1 MNPEDHDHE
10 LDLEAVQAVAQRVL
24 PGFDE
29 DLLGYISAVLLEMSV
44 DERRNAAVMSEAVAP
59 FLVDADYATEQGAE
73 KLCQQLTVAFGG
85 SGYKGS
91 GSGSGGGSAE
101 EDATPEL
108 LSAPVRIKELG
119 SHLLEEKKTYG
130 GVVFAD
136 AEGETGG
143 NSNSAL
149 NMSSMPATLRQKKR
163 AKKEEELLQRKLRA
177 EAAREA
183 EERRVMA
190 SARMAAIRAN
200 RVAGKTAKSGYSLDR
215 FSIPHPSGTGNLLED
230 VSLTLSS
237 QRRYG
242 LIGKNGSG
250 KT

>member
-44 DERRNAAVMSEAVAP
+44 DERRSAAVMSEAVAP
-59 FLVDADYATEQGAE
+59 FLVDADYATEQV
-73 KLCQQLTVAFGG
+73 TVAFGG
-85 SGYKGS
+85 SGYK